1 MSDLW
6 MREMAG
12 VKEDFARRSEA
23 ERIRVM
29 CEAIDYAMFRSLTP
43 LAAIPSPG
51 ARALIEEALAA
62 GRAGAPPE
70 TAYEISGRMYP
81 HLDSEGSVGSIMLDA
96 ALVMLSGLSDGA
108 RAGDVSNVLF
118 QCYDATMQ
126 RQAMGRRITIEHE
139 LGNAA
144 CVDIIREQKEL
155 LAGARE

>member
-6 MREMAG
+6 TREMAG
-12 VKEDFARRSEA
+12 VKEEFARWSEA

-51 ARALIEEALAA
+51 ARALIDEALAA
-62 GRAGAPPE
+62 GRSGAKAE

-81 HLDSEGSVGSIMLDA
+81 SLDFEGSVGSL
-96 ALVMLSGLSDGA
+96 
-108 RAGDVSNVLF
+108 
-118 QCYDATMQ
+118 Q

-139 LGNAA
+139 LGNPA
-144 CVDIIREQKEL
+144 CLDIIRAQKEL
-155 LAGARE
+155 LSPR